1 MQHTII
7 LVPLEQH
14 ENSLNKN
21 YVLKRQKKTKKNREK
36 IFGNKKEVSVCL
48 RSGMRMNL
56 TEKRHAGSFGGNGNG
71 LYLHCESG
79 YTSVH
84 FYQISPDCAIKMD
97 VFHNTQII
105 PQ

>member
-1 MQHTII
+1 
-7 LVPLEQH
+7 
-14 ENSLNKN
+14 
-21 YVLKRQKKTKKNREK
+21 
-36 IFGNKKEVSVCL
+36 
-48 RSGMRMNL
+48 MNL

>member
-1 MQHTII
+1 MGDSK
-7 LVPLEQH
+7 VFMFPDYASG
-14 ENSLNKN
+14 NSSLDPNTLFLLGQN
-21 YVLKRQKKTKKNREK
+21 
-36 IFGNKKEVSVCL
+36 
-48 RSGMRMNL
+48 
-56 TEKRHAGSFGGNGNG
+56 GSFGGNGNG